1 MQIAHIR
8 NQFNLFGKKASLIA
22 GLLLLFC
29 TFNTFGQRV
38 VKLPDYD
45 KKKLHYG
52 FQIGIFQSG
61 LHLKRNPLVSSVD
74 SLNSPFMARGVWGGG
89 FSVGF
94 NMNFALSDELWS
106 FRLLPNVAFYN
117 REVEY
122 FEQGSNE
129 PFIQRV
135 ASNVINVPLL
145 LKYKA
150 SRRRNSRMY
159 MIAGLT
165 PSFVVSENAE
175 KDENARLILQ
185 QNNLELTYGFGFDFY
200 FQLFKFAPELRFSHG
215 LRNVLKPSGTSPLAS
230 ATTHQIS
237 LYLNFE

>member
-8 NQFNLFGKKASLIA
+8 NQFNLFGKKAGLIA
-22 GLLLLFC
+22 GLLLLLC
-29 TFNTFGQRV
+29 ASDVFGQRV

-45 KKKLHYG
+45 TKKLHYG
-52 FQIGIFQSG
+52 FQIGVFQSG
-61 LHLKRNPLVSSVD
+61 LHLKRAVNSD
-74 SLNSPFMARGVWGGG
+74 STIMARGVWGGG

-106 FRLLPNVAFYN
+106 FRVLPNIAIYN

-122 FEQGSNE
+122 SHTDKKLTTQA
-129 PFIQRV
+129 V
-135 ASNVINVPLL
+135 LINLPLM

-150 SRRRNSRMY
+150 QRRRNSRMY
-159 MIAGLT
+159 MVAGIT
-165 PSFVVSENAE
+165 PSYLVNANAE
-175 KDENARLILQ
+175 DSNEAEALILQ
-185 QNNLELTYGFGFDFY
+185 KTNLEISYGIGFDAY
-200 FQLFKFAPELRFSHG
+200 FQLFKFAPEIRFSHG
-215 LRNVLKPSGTSPLAS
+215 LRNVLGSNFNSTLASNLQS